1 MLKKNVHLVFP
12 GSQLATESRFHVCT
26 VHNYQKGVMLQG
38 IYTCKREKL
47 HKRIDKQYSMESTKK
62 KQKKNKKLQNSQ
74 EKLADIYLP
83 FVPYRMQFPV
93 HECRAQFDLTMVQ
106 ARHQV
111 VEIHLTYAPRNPENK
126 FYQISK

>member
-26 VHNYQKGVMLQG
+26 VHNYQKGVMLQE
-38 IYTCKREKL
+38 IYTCKRKKL

-83 FVPYRMQFPV
+83 FVPY
-93 HECRAQFDLTMVQ
+93 
-106 ARHQV
+106 
-111 VEIHLTYAPRNPENK
+111 
-126 FYQISK
+126 